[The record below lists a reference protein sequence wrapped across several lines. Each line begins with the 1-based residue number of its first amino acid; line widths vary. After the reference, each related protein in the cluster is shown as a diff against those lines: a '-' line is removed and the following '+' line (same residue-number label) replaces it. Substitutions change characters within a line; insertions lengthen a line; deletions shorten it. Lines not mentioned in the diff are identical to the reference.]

1 MKNWLKKYPFIK
13 IQLSLVG
20 LPNPFKKSKIK
31 TYFEIIID
39 FFFLKK
45 INLAHN
51 ALNNNKEPTKK
62 PTNYGFFFFFLS

>member
-31 TYFEIIID
+31 KYFEIIID
-39 FFFLKK
+39 FFFFK

-62 PTNYGFFFFFLS
+62 PTNYGFFFFLS